1 MEDEQGEGWYRR
13 KIGKRFELGVNKAL
27 GWLLATIAF
36 FALFLTFSSVQFS
49 FLSHWPGVVAGVAM
63 LLLARLCFRA
73 KTGIIQGFG
82 EETSSSTRQQPKRKS
97 D

>member
-1 MEDEQGEGWYRR
+1 MDEEKNEGRYRR
-13 KIGKRFELGVNKAL
+13 KIGKRIELGVNKAL

-36 FALFLTFSSVQFS
+36 FALFLTFSSTQFS
-49 FLSHWPGVVAGVAM
+49 FVSHWPGVLVGVGL
-63 LLLARLCFRA
+63 LLLARSCFRA

-82 EETSSSTRQQPKRKS
+82 DETSSSTAEWPKRKR

>member
-13 KIGKRFELGVNKAL
+13 KIGKRIELGVNKAL
-27 GWLLATIAF
+27 GWLLALIAF
-36 FALFLTFSSVQFS
+36 FALFLTFSSTQFS
-49 FLSHWPGVVAGVAM
+49 FATHWPGVIVGVG
-63 LLLARLCFRA
+63 LLVLARLCFRA

-82 EETSSSTRQQPKRKS
+82 EETSSSAREWPKRKR

>member
-13 KIGKRFELGVNKAL
+13 KIGKRIELGVNKAL
-27 GWLLATIAF
+27 GWLLALIAF

-49 FLSHWPGVVAGVAM
+49 FVTHWPGVVAGVGL

-82 EETSSSTRQQPKRKS
+82 EETSNSAREWPKRKR